1 VHAESSALHRDAARS
16 RLILLRLARSLKTQQ
31 RTYGTVE
38 VNVYLGELS
47 GLTIV
52 KTHRRAQRLPE

>member
-1 VHAESSALHRDAARS
+1 VHADSSAVQETPPTAEIAGR
-16 RLILLRLARSLKTQQ
+16 ARSLKTQQ

-52 KTHRRAQRLPE
+52 ETHRRAQRLPE